1 MAGEH
6 GGYRPGAGR
15 PKGMT
20 SKFAE
25 EARALAS
32 PYAARALRELAKLGG
47 IVKNA
52 QPAQSE
58 QARVQALREI
68 LDRAYGKAKQP
79 VEGEMLHG
87 MSEELRKFI
96 AGNTGANRNF
106 LSFEEDASDD
116 VSNNEPVSQH

>member
-1 MAGEH
+1 MAK
-6 GGYRPGAGR
+6 GGARPGAGR

-20 SKFAE
+20 TKLAD

-32 PYAARALRELAKLGG
+32 PYAAKALRELAKLGG
-47 IVKNA
+47 VVGKKA
-52 QPAQSE
+52 AESE
-58 QARVQALREI
+58 QARVQALNII

-96 AGNTGANRNF
+96 AGSVTNDR
-106 LSFEEDASDD
+106 SFVGFDQEDQQPEETPNDG
-116 VSNNEPVSQH
+116 PVSHH

>member
-1 MAGEH
+1 
-6 GGYRPGAGR
+6 
-15 PKGMT
+15 MT
-20 SKFAE
+20 TRFAE

-47 IVKNA
+47 IVRNA
-52 QPAQSE
+52 PPAQSE

-68 LDRAYGKAKQP
+68 LDRAYGKPKQP

-96 AGNTGANRNF
+96 AGNATASR
-106 LSFEEDASDD
+106 SFIGFDEEDSDD
-116 VSNNEPVSQH
+116 VVTEPSSRH